1 MGYNIWPKIIN
12 SSTLSQSQ
20 KQHREYPSISIQLLE
35 SVLYNH
41 HTHNPVLRG
50 VVELRFK
57 KPIVVSSLRL
67 EFHGYLDYRLA
78 EPECSLP
85 LYPASPASSLSNPL
99 VIQDQGDKPTR
110 FFFEMPLQNNTSS
123 SSRQSTLIQSI
134 QCNEV
139 QVNYQI
145 KAVIEYH
152 QYYDTSQHKETYIKR
167 RSRKSAIIQLLESP
181 SYPVVIIQ
189 IPTYDDGSTFFTSD
203 NMYASIDSRKQS
215 NHWCQY
221 RVKIDKRFAAISSML
236 SLSVRIA
243 PLIHG
248 LKLAQVSMH
257 IVQRFIITPTSSS
270 PSSPQTFSRPP
281 IQLECHHQ
289 SMPYPSSSSKEHTG
303 GTLYEGEFQYKIP
316 SSTNSTATLFDQDNA
331 GGLVPSIQ
339 TNDVSNIKVEHHLL
353 VYLALTYPKMS
364 HDGVLRRARRLFTFQ
379 CDFDLLHPCMDD
391 HISNELLRL
400 PAYDD
405 DGTLSTHARV
415 STKVAQPPPPPP
427 PPQQCHDSVTL
438 VNEFLHHHALTST
451 PPMYDQAILL
461 PPAVIVTV
469 IGSILWMNH
478 REKLKQ

>member
-1 MGYNIWPKIIN
+1 MGYNIWPKII
-12 SSTLSQSQ
+12 SSTTLSQSQ
-20 KQHREYPSISIQLLE
+20 KQQREYPSITIQLLE

-41 HTHNPVLRG
+41 QTHNPVLRG

-57 KPIVVSSLRL
+57 KPIAVSSLRL
-67 EFHGYLDYRLA
+67 EFHGYLDYRLV
-78 EPECSLP
+78 EPGVSCQKKFAECSLP

-99 VIQDQGDKPTR
+99 VIQDHGDKPTR
-110 FFFEMPLQNNTSS
+110 FVFEMPLPNNTSS
-123 SSRQSTLIQSI
+123 SSRQSSLIQSI

-152 QYYDTSQHKETYIKR
+152 QYHDTSQRKEAYIKR

-189 IPTYDDGSTFFTSD
+189 IPTNEDGSSFLTSD

-221 RVKIDKRFAAISSML
+221 RVKIDKRFAAISSMI

-257 IVQRFIITPTSSS
+257 IVQRFTITPASPSSS
-270 PSSPQTFSRPP
+270 SSPQTFSRPP
-281 IQLECHHQ
+281 IPLECHHQ
-289 SMPYPSSSSKEHTG
+289 STPYPSSSSKHHTG

-316 SSTNSTATLFDQDNA
+316 SSSTTTATLFDQVHA

-339 TNDVSNIKVEHHLL
+339 TNTVSNIKVEHHLL

-364 HDGVLRRARRLFTFQ
+364 HDGILRRARRLFTFQ

-405 DGTLSTHARV
+405 VHACV
-415 STKVAQPPPPPP
+415 STKLVQPSSPPPTPPP
-427 PPQQCHDSVTL
+427 RQCHDDSVVTL
-438 VNEFLHHHALTST
+438 VNEFFHHHALSST
-451 PPMYDQAILL
+451 LPMYHQAILL
-461 PPAVIVTV
+461 PPAV
-469 IGSILWMNH
+469 L
-478 REKLKQ
+478 